1 MSLALLGSEQFTRQV
16 DRTEFYFF
24 PVLVAML
31 SSFGT
36 IKLNLSCVHMGAHAN
51 FKKKY
56 CLGFFFS
63 VLWVLIG
70 LMVVLKKCMHSNLKV
85 KHLLKLELSLFKETQ
100 IETSFLNFNYIV

>member
-36 IKLNLSCVHMGAHAN
+36 IKLNLSCVHMGVHAN

-56 CLGFFFS
+56 CLGFFFFS
-63 VLWVLIG
+63 FVGFNWTYGCLE
-70 LMVVLKKCMHSNLKV
+70 KMHA
-85 KHLLKLELSLFKETQ
+85 FKFEG
-100 IETSFLNFNYIV
+100 